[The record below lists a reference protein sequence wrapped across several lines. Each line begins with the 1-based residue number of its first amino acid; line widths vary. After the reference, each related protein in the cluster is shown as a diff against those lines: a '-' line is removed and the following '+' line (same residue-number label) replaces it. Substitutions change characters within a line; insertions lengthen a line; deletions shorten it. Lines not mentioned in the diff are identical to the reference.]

1 MVDEGRILSGVTA
14 FQDNSLLFANIFEEY
29 GVPAPILVSI
39 WGIETRCTLLPID
52 LCSSLYSFM

>member
-14 FQDNSLLFANIFEEY
+14 FQDNSLLLANIFEEY

-52 LCSSLYSFM
+52 LCSL